1 MNSRFHFL
9 VRDVLR
15 LWANLCQSTDP
26 HVISPQK
33 QKVQFPIET
42 ATETGFQR

>member
-9 VRDVLR
+9 VRDILR
-15 LWANLCQSTDP
+15 LWANLCQYTDP

-33 QKVQFPIET
+33 QTVQFPIET